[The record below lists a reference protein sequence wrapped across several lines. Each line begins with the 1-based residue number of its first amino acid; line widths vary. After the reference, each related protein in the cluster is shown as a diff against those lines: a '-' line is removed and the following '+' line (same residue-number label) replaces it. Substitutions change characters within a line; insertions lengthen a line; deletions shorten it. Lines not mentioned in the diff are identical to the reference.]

1 MEFKYGPIQNGRS
14 LNVEDIRQ
22 SALGVTWMDGE
33 VVVAEKRATT
43 NSKSL
48 VREPGVEHAMVKG
61 TMQESVLKGKVKK
74 EIKEV
79 VANQVVANKLQVNQ
93 VVANKLQA
101 NQGLA
106 NQVVANQGLANML
119 QANQVVANQGLTNK
133 LLDNKEVDN
142 LGYDEEEGVVVL
154 IPLVW

>member
-1 MEFKYGPIQNGRS
+1 
-14 LNVEDIRQ
+14 
-22 SALGVTWMDGE
+22 MDGA
-33 VVVAEKRATT
+33 VVVLEKRATT

-61 TMQESVLKGKVKK
+61 TMQESVLKGK
-74 EIKEV
+74 EQKEV

-119 QANQVVANQGLTNK
+119 QANQVVANQGLAN
-133 LLDNKEVDN
+133 
-142 LGYDEEEGVVVL
+142 
-154 IPLVW
+154 